1 MKPTINNI
9 EWTTLCSTD
18 DLVKNAGVC
27 AKYGNQQVALFLCVQ
42 NEEEQVFAIDNWD
55 PVGQANVL
63 SRGLIG
69 SIDDKLV
76 VASPL
81 YKQHICLKTGICIE
95 NEDSNVSA
103 YSARIKGNKVQISQA
118 A

>member
-1 MKPTINNI
+1 MQ
-9 EWTTLCSTD
+9 WTTICSKD

-27 AKYGNQQVALFLCVQ
+27 AKYGDQQVALFLCSDGQ
-42 NEEEQVFAIDNWD
+42 GEEVYAIDNWD

-69 SIDDKLV
+69 TVNDTLV

-81 YKQHICLKTGICIE
+81 YKQHICLKTGACLE
-95 NEDSNVSA
+95 NVNSNVNA
-103 YSARIKGNKVQISQA
+103 YSARIEGNHIQISSSA
-118 A
+118 PA

>member
-1 MKPTINNI
+1 MSW
-9 EWTTLCSTD
+9 ETLCSKD

-27 AKYGNQQVALFLCVQ
+27 AKHGEQQIALFLCSDDRG
-42 NEEEQVFAIDNWD
+42 EQVYAIDNWD
-55 PVGQANVL
+55 PIGQANVL

-69 SIDDKLV
+69 TINNTLV

-81 YKQHICLKTGICIE
+81 YKQHICLKTGECLE
-95 NEDSNVSA
+95 NPESNVSA
-103 YSARIKGNKVQISQA
+103 YSARIVDNQVQISYA